1 MIPVWVSALRANV
14 CVRSRCHNFV
24 LGLSLNLQGLVSVSR
39 CYLSFCLGLVGLAS
53 TPKFRSQLRS
63 GGQNFGLGADLGFGL
78 EVLVSFN
85 IPGWMISKV
94 VLEVL
99 DDVGGLVVGER
110 QDLRVAAAGVARY
123 HTSAKEGP
131 PAR

>member
-1 MIPVWVSALRANV
+1 
-14 CVRSRCHNFV
+14 
-24 LGLSLNLQGLVSVSR
+24 
-39 CYLSFCLGLVGLAS
+39 VGLAS

-123 HTSAKEGP
+123 HASTKEGP